1 MSLLVLLLFCVPVY
15 VVFRLARF
23 KVNWANVLIL
33 ALILAGFLGLAVWL
47 ARPWILFAGGGLTL
61 FFFVLFYDDEPF
73 RIELRWLLPVLLIT
87 PCFALLLPMRF
98 AFGASFLFALF
109 FIWAWKRALTWPRAL
124 LVALL
129 FVALSFVSPLYL
141 QIILNGL
148 SFIALDGLMYSIQ
161 KHFDINSR
169 AFQQSLLSSHYQEVK
184 EIYLQMRSW
193 RHDYHNHL
201 QSFKAYLA
209 QGQIKE
215 LGKHLNE
222 LEAELDSIDTLVNSG
237 NAMVDAILNSKLS
250 LAKKHGIDLNV
261 KVAVLADLPISD
273 VDLCVILGNLL
284 DNAIESCR
292 QIEPGERWLRV
303 YFDTQ
308 GEQLYL
314 SIQNAAKEILN
325 FNERHYI
332 STKRGDH
339 GLGLKRVKLLLE
351 KYQGFLNLQNEPGI
365 FAAEVSV
372 PLGH

>member
-1 MSLLVLLLFCVPVY
+1 MNPLVLLLFCVPVY
-15 VVFRLARF
+15 VVFRLGRF
-23 KVNWANVLIL
+23 KVNWANVLIM

-47 ARPWILFAGGGLTL
+47 SRPWILFAGGGLTL
-61 FFFVLFYDDEPF
+61 FFFTLFYDDEPM

-98 AFGASFLFALF
+98 AFCACFLFALF
-109 FIWAWKRALTWPRAL
+109 LIWVWKHALTWPRAL
-124 LVALL
+124 LVSLL
-129 FVALSFVSPLYL
+129 FVGMGFISSLYL
-141 QIILNGL
+141 QIILSGL
-148 SFIALDGLMYSIQ
+148 SFFALDGLMYSVQ
-161 KHFDINSR
+161 KHYDVTSR

-184 EIYLQMRSW
+184 DIYLQMRSW

-201 QSFKAYLA
+201 QTFKAYLA
-209 QGQIKE
+209 RGQVKE

-250 LAKKHGIDLNV
+250 LAKKQGIDLNV
-261 KVAVLADLPISD
+261 KVAVLAELPISD
-273 VDLCVILGNLL
+273 VDLCVILGNLM
-284 DNAIESCR
+284 DNAIEACR
-292 QIEPGERWLRV
+292 QIEPGQRWLRL

-325 FNERHYI
+325 FNERNYI

-372 PLGH
+372 PLER

>member
-1 MSLLVLLLFCVPVY
+1 MNLLVLLLFCVPVY
-15 VVFRLARF
+15 VVFRLARL
-23 KVNWANVLIL
+23 KVNWANVLIM

-47 ARPWILFAGGGLTL
+47 SRPWILFAGGGLTL
-61 FFFVLFYDDEPF
+61 FFFTLFYDDEPM

-98 AFGASFLFALF
+98 AFCVCFLFALF
-109 FIWAWKRALTWPRAL
+109 LIWVWKHALTWPRAL
-124 LVALL
+124 LVSLL
-129 FVALSFVSPLYL
+129 FVGMGFISSLYL
-141 QIILNGL
+141 QIILSGL
-148 SFIALDGLMYSIQ
+148 SFFALDGLMYSVQ
-161 KHFDINSR
+161 KHYDVTSR

-184 EIYLQMRSW
+184 DIYLQMRSW

-201 QSFKAYLA
+201 QTFKAYLA
-209 QGQIKE
+209 RGQVKE

-250 LAKKHGIDLNV
+250 LAKKQGIDLNV

-284 DNAIESCR
+284 DNAIEACR
-292 QIEPGERWLRV
+292 QIEPGQRWLRL

-325 FNERHYI
+325 FNERNYI

-372 PLGH
+372 PLER